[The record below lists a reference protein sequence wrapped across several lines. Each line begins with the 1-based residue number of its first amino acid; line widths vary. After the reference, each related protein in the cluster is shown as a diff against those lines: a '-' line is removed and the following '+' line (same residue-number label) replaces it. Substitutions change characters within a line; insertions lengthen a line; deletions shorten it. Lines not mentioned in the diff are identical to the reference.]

1 MDNIIAMKIK
11 IIKYINEILLEMNKE
26 FSVNILTFKPYVL
39 TCNFN
44 LNQKVEFK
52 LRIATIKTTDFIY
65 I

>member
-1 MDNIIAMKIK
+1 
-11 IIKYINEILLEMNKE
+11 MNKE
-26 FSVNILTFKPYVL
+26 FSVNILTLVL

-52 LRIATIKTTDFIY
+52 LRIATIKTTDFIF

>member
-1 MDNIIAMKIK
+1 
-11 IIKYINEILLEMNKE
+11 MNKE
-26 FSVNILTFKPYVL
+26 FSVTILTLKPEVL

-52 LRIATIKTTDFIY
+52 LRIATIKTTDFIC

>member
-26 FSVNILTFKPYVL
+26 FSVNILTLKPYVL